1 MHLLLAEQK
10 QIPKEEVLQEN
21 LILKDLEEEDKNSF
35 LVGLLTP
42 RDSQNVKLGGLTF
55 LIQN

>member
-55 LIQN
+55 